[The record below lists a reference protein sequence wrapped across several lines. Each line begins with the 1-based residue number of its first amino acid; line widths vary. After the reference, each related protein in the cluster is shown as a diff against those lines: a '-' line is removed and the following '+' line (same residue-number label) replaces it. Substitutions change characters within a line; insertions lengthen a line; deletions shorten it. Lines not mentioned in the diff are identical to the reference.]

1 MFLNNIEDPRDPLQ
15 RAKRRELVEFAHQHG
30 HTHITTEMPAIYIRN
45 YLRAQGLTN
54 IRVPNRPLGQPP
66 KDSSTAHPSLMNPQV
81 DEENVQTLDADAD
94 LARQFGL
101 DVPVD
106 RSDTVEPEKPKR
118 QPKNMTIIHEI
129 AALRRECKKR
139 GIKMAV
145 HDTRETLKAKLGGS
159 ISS

>member
-1 MFLNNIEDPRDPLQ
+1 MFLNKIDDPRDPLQ
-15 RAKRRELVEFAHQHG
+15 RAKRRELVEFAHQNG

-66 KDSSTAHPSLMNPQV
+66 KNSSTAHPSLMNGEV
-81 DEENVQTLDADAD
+81 SEENVQTFDADAD

-106 RSDTVEPEKPKR
+106 RSDTVEPVKEKPK
-118 QPKNMTIIHEI
+118 PKNTNIIHEI
-129 AALRRECKKR
+129 AELRRQCKKR
-139 GIKMAV
+139 GIKMSV
-145 HDTRETLKAKLGGS
+145 HDTRETLKAKLGGP